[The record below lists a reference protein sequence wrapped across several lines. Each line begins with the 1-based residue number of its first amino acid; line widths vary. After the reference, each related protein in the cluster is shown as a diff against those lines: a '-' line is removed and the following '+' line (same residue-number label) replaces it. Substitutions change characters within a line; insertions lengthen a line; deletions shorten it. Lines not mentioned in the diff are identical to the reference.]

1 MLDPHLTIELN
12 GREIVYLCDAIKN
25 GTVSEGIGEKD
36 SFLPVGRECLLILAG
51 PFLEVCQGDYDKI
64 IPLVVNEEFCWTVRN
79 VVGFG
84 SMSVDK
90 QPIGPRLLAK
100 VYKLLLEFKHEFDLE
115 DLYAAASPSDYTY
128 EGTIRIPRGRTGLG
142 DGPGENLSGSVRQGD
157 QDINTF
163 STVEEY
169 QEYCYED

>member
-1 MLDPHLTIELN
+1 MLEQHLTIELS

-36 SFLPVGRECLLILAG
+36 SFLPVGRECLLVLAG

-64 IPLVVNEEFCWTVRN
+64 IPLVVNEEFCWAVRN

-84 SMSVDK
+84 TMSVDK
-90 QPIGPRLLAK
+90 VPIGPKLLAK

-115 DLYAAASPSDYTY
+115 ELYAAASPSDYTY

-142 DGPGENLSGSVRQGD
+142 DGPGENLSGPVRQGD
-157 QDINTF
+157 QD
-163 STVEEY
+163 SDTVPAVETMWSES
-169 QEYCYED
+169 YED